1 MSTNAETAIKTKIK
15 INKVTN
21 RFLPL
26 TESVLKGLEPEATIK
41 DFTIISTI
49 GEGSFGKVLLA
60 RHNKTQSKYAI
71 KRISKLD
78 KNNQEGKT
86 YFKRE
91 IEIMYKIHQNNIVR
105 LFNHFEDN
113 EYCYFVMEYI
123 ENGNL
128 FEQPAWKNN
137 KCFPSNDV
145 AKIIKEIICAVYY
158 LHNMDP
164 PIIHRDI
171 KPSNLILGNDGIV
184 RIADLESAVFTGGN
198 AITDKVFRGTGE
210 YAAPEM
216 LNNQPV
222 DHRADIYSLGITISE
237 LTGNCFMDFPFQDI
251 IKGCTAF
258 SPNKRFSSVNQI
270 REIVSGYYENLFS
283 DYFDFID

>member
-1 MSTNAETAIKTKIK
+1 MIRIIDEKVLKSNSYHKTSLLTYEDGMRFIFKICSMDKNAVSRIAQASPL
-15 INKVTN
+15 NVVKVFGYTDN
-21 RFLPL
+21 SML
-26 TESVLKGLEPEATIK
+26 TEFVSGRDLTNPVL
-41 DFTIISTI
+41 
-49 GEGSFGKVLLA
+49 
-60 RHNKTQSKYAI
+60 
-71 KRISKLD
+71 
-78 KNNQEGKT
+78 
-86 YFKRE
+86 
-91 IEIMYKIHQNNIVR
+91 
-105 LFNHFEDN
+105 
-113 EYCYFVMEYI
+113 
-123 ENGNL
+123 
-128 FEQPAWKNN
+128 
-137 KCFPSNDV
+137 DV
-145 AKIIKEIICAVYY
+145 AKMYETILQICDGLIA
-158 LHNMDP
+158 LHGMG
-164 PIIHRDI
+164 IIHRDI

-283 DYFDFID
+283 DYYDFID